1 VIGCNIHFRAHS
13 IWSRY
18 DTGYLTVW
26 SVGSIALL
34 NHLHSITEHDFS
46 ELIREVD
53 HVVKNQ
59 FSCFGLIVKSAHGC
73 IAVSDQVRSHP
84 VYFVKE
90 TDCLSLAN
98 HPSLLI
104 AADSTPEISQEALD
118 EYLMSGYVHG
128 GSTLLSSVKQLRAG
142 EILRYSFRDRK
153 PVLERYFRYLP
164 KADAGIQGNKST
176 QDWINEFD
184 SVLNRAFERALEDI
198 GEAPIWVPLSGGMDS
213 RLVLCKCL
221 ELRGGDI
228 TAFSYGVSGNHEM
241 RMAKRVARK
250 LGVPWHAVPS
260 DLKNLQALYQSKE
273 RQDYARLTDGFNAV
287 PSYLDFEAIR
297 KLKNMGVLPSDA
309 VIING
314 YSGDFLFGGHIPE
327 KIRQTPTLETLVDA
341 LVEKHCSHFTT
352 SDLAQIKQEI
362 AERVRAEVA
371 SVLDDVTSEEQLCS
385 AYEYWDWQE
394 RQAKAVVNAQRAY
407 EYFRVNW
414 KLPFWD
420 KELMEFW
427 STVPLDLR
435 AGQKLHLSYLK
446 WFDFKE
452 VFQIPRSRNQVW
464 PPKLMFMPI
473 IGKLIELV
481 FGIQKKNQFY
491 EETFYFGYFRNQ
503 LGLFGRQ
510 NYRKYWRRVRRPRVV
525 PIAALSALRES
536 NIEIPDRF
544 TIDS

>member
-1 VIGCNIHFRAHS
+1 MIGCNIHFRAHS